1 MKIMVCGSIGFG
13 GIETIREFYDWLKN
27 QGYDVINHI
36 ESENMDY
43 SHIKDFR
50 NELELSKKIVEHD
63 LEFIKQADILV
74 VLGDSPS
81 FGTAIESFVAKNEG
95 KKIILFSPNPLPT
108 PWPLFFSDFHVKSK
122 EELLDTLKNIC
133 R

>member
-1 MKIMVCGSIGFG
+1 MVCGSIGFG

-27 QGYDVINHI
+27 QGYDIINHI

>member
-1 MKIMVCGSIGFG
+1 MVCGSIGFG
-13 GIETIREFYDWLKN
+13 KIETIREFYDWLKN

>member
-1 MKIMVCGSIGFG
+1 MVCGSIGFG

>member
-27 QGYDVINHI
+27 QGYDIINHI

>member
-1 MKIMVCGSIGFG
+1 MEIMVCGSIGFG
-13 GIETIREFYDWLKN
+13 GINVIKEFYDWLKN
-27 QGYDVINHI
+27 QGYDTINHI
-36 ESENMDY
+36 ESQNMDY

-63 LEFIKQADILV
+63 LEFIEKADILIILV
-74 VLGDSPS
+74 DTPS
-81 FGTAIESFVAKNEG
+81 FGTAIEAFVAKKAG

-108 PWPLFFSDFHVKSK
+108 PWPLYFSDFHVKSK
-122 EELLDTLKNIC
+122 NELLERLNKIC